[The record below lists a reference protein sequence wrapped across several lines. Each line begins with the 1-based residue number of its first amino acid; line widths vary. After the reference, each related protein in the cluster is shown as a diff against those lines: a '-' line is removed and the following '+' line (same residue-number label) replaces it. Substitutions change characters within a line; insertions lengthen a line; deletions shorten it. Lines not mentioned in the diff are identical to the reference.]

1 MKRTLVVILFVVIFV
16 VAVAYKQ
23 TGFSVLGASPPPETP
38 GAWIANARALGIG
51 VMYFVL
57 TVLGILAGAVFEAL
71 GAAPPDKEMSWKDIR
86 GYLKSARAWRG
97 LVASPLIFLV
107 VYMGVSSNPVTL
119 PFIVLSFQNGFFWK
133 SAMSRIMGEHAQ
145 T

>member
-1 MKRTLVVILFVVIFV
+1 MKRTFVSIVFLLIFII
-16 VAVAYKQ
+16 AVAYKQ

-38 GAWIANARALGIG
+38 GAWIANVRAVGVG

-71 GAAPPDKEMSWKDIR
+71 GVAPPDKEMTWKEIS

-107 VYMGVSSNPVTL
+107 VYMGVASNPVTL
-119 PFIVLSFQNGFFWK
+119 PFVVLSFQNGFFWK

-145 T
+145 P

>member
-1 MKRTLVVILFVVIFV
+1 MKKTILAVVFLAIFV
-16 VAVAYKQ
+16 TAVAYKQ

-38 GAWIANARALGIG
+38 GAWIANTQAVGIG
-51 VMYFVL
+51 IMYFVL
-57 TVLGILAGAVFEAL
+57 TLLGILAGAVFEAL
-71 GAAPPDKEMSWKDIR
+71 GAAPPDKEITLKDIR
-86 GYLKSARAWRG
+86 GFLMSARAWRG

-107 VYMGVSSNPVTL
+107 VYMGVASNPVTL
-119 PFIVLSFQNGFFWK
+119 PFVVLSFQNGFFWK